1 MKERLYLF
9 LGLFF
14 VTIPVFAD
22 PTGGAATAML
32 ISAGVSALSS
42 VFGGIG
48 AGRARRQAQR
58 RERAAAANRMALE
71 ANRVDPP
78 DFGAD
83 FENPA
88 ANLQVATQAN
98 LMAAEQADISLAST
112 LDTLR
117 ATGASAGG
125 ATALA
130 RAAAQSKR
138 GVSAQIEKQEAANAQ
153 LRAQGELQAAKI
165 RQNAQVRSYQAT
177 LARENQALN
186 RAASLESSFS
196 QQAAA
201 YGAQSSRM
209 IGQAVGA
216 VGTFAAYGGF
226 GAGGPF
232 AGSDTVDINDIEVSN
247 PDDIIGDYIRENPI
261 NEEELKIEDIE
272 IEEIE
277 EDVELP
283 IEVQNELNTRAA
295 NRNKIQASRYAD
307 NPFHQQYL
315 SYGGVGGFGPFN
327 IPYIPRIR

>member
-14 VTIPVFAD
+14 ITIPTFAD
-22 PTGGAATAML
+22 AGATAML

-42 VFGGIG
+42 AFGGIS
-48 AGRARRQAQR
+48 AGRARRQAER

-71 ANRVDPP
+71 ANRADIP

-88 ANLQVATQAN
+88 ANLQVATRAAEIQ
-98 LMAAEQADISLAST
+98 AEQADISLAST

-138 GVSAQIEKQEAANAQ
+138 NVSASIQQQEARNAQ
-153 LRAQGELQAAKI
+153 MRAQGELQAARI
-165 RQNAQVRSYQAT
+165 RQNAEIRNYQAT
-177 LARENQALN
+177 LARENQQLN
-186 RAASLESSFS
+186 RAASLESSAS

-201 YGAQSSRM
+201 YGAQSSQM

-216 VGTFAAYGGF
+216 LGTFAAFGGF
-226 GAGGPF
+226 GAEGPF
-232 AGSDTVDINDIEVSN
+232 AVDRSARNLTNREVRTTVAEV
-247 PDDIIGDYIRENPI
+247 D
-261 NEEELKIEDIE
+261 
-272 IEEIE
+272 
-277 EDVELP
+277 
-283 IEVQNELNTRAA
+283 
-295 NRNKIQASRYAD
+295 KIQNPGFDQSVLDDAMADIDIFTQENQENDLNLNAYGPYGLTNETMLTLKNFRY
-307 NPFHQQYL
+307 
-315 SYGGVGGFGPFN
+315 
-327 IPYIPRIR
+327 

>member
-14 VTIPVFAD
+14 VTIPAFAIE
-22 PTGGAATAML
+22 PATGTAML
-32 ISAGVSALSS
+32 ISAGVSALTS

-48 AGRARRQAQR
+48 AGRARRQAER

-98 LMAAEQADISLAST
+98 VMAAEQADISLAST

-130 RAAAQSKR
+130 RAASQSKR
-138 GVSAQIEKQEAANAQ
+138 GVSAQIEQQEARNAQ

-165 RQNAQVRSYQAT
+165 RQDAQVRTYQAT

-186 RAASLESSFS
+186 RAASLESSAN

-216 VGTFAAYGGF
+216 VGTFAAFGGF
-226 GAGGPF
+226 GEKGPF
-232 AGSDTVDINDIEVSN
+232 AKSQQDPLPSGADVDLTSGDFTSDFNKQFGDQDLYGNYISDKAQEYIDTAPNYGNIGGPQTQAFADMLSNIPTNPYAGMGITDEVYDSLA
-247 PDDIIGDYIRENPI
+247 PI
-261 NEEELKIEDIE
+261 
-272 IEEIE
+272 
-277 EDVELP
+277 
-283 IEVQNELNTRAA
+283 LNTP
-295 NRNKIQASRYAD
+295 I
-307 NPFHQQYL
+307 
-315 SYGGVGGFGPFN
+315 
-327 IPYIPRIR
+327 RIN

>member
-22 PTGGAATAML
+22 PTGGAATAAL

-42 VFGGIG
+42 IFGGVS
-48 AGRARRQAQR
+48 AGRARRQAER

-98 LMAAEQADISLAST
+98 VMAAEQADISLAST

-138 GVSAQIEKQEAANAQ
+138 GVSAQIEQQEARNAQ

-165 RQNAQVRSYQAT
+165 RQDAEKLQYQAT
-177 LARENQALN
+177 VARENQALN
-186 RAASLESSFS
+186 RAASLESSAS

-201 YGAQSSRM
+201 YGAQSSQM
-209 IGQAVGA
+209 IGQAAGA
-216 VGTFAAYGGF
+216 VGSVV
-226 GAGGPF
+226 AGGVLGEGDTFMERFKSVYDNKQEDNTQNDYTPPMF
-232 AGSDTVDINDIEVSN
+232 TNINPNANTNQNNNIFMPSYSTGSS
-247 PDDIIGDYIRENPI
+247 Y
-261 NEEELKIEDIE
+261 
-272 IEEIE
+272 
-277 EDVELP
+277 
-283 IEVQNELNTRAA
+283 LNN
-295 NRNKIQASRYAD
+295 NRPLGNYFPK
-307 NPFHQQYL
+307 FQYNT
-315 SYGGVGGFGPFN
+315 SN
-327 IPYIPRIR
+327 IPRLGDPGYLQWLFSQPSTNND

>member
-14 VTIPVFAD
+14 VTIPAFAE
-22 PTGGAATAML
+22 PISAATAML

-42 VFGGIG
+42 VFGGVS
-48 AGRARRQAQR
+48 AGRARRQAER
-58 RERAAAANRMALE
+58 REAAAAANRSMLE
-71 ANRVDPP
+71 ANRADIP
-78 DFGAD
+78 DFGAR

-88 ANLQVATQAN
+88 ANLQVATRAAEIQ
-98 LMAAEQADISLAST
+98 AEQADISLAST

-138 GVSAQIEKQEAANAQ
+138 NVSASIQQQEARNAQ

-165 RQNAQVRSYQAT
+165 RQDAQVRTYQAT

-186 RAASLESSFS
+186 RAASLESSAS

-201 YGAQSSRM
+201 YGAQSSQM

-216 VGTFAAYGGF
+216 LGTFAAFGGF
-226 GAGGPF
+226 GAEGPF
-232 AGSDTVDINDIEVSN
+232 ASQTPVVENKALETLGTQGVKQLESTLSGIIPGTPYTPPPGFDPSTQNPFASLNLTFDPAAQARMQQQQMGSDFMGSLGMNYNPYGIIN
-247 PDDIIGDYIRENPI
+247 
-261 NEEELKIEDIE
+261 
-272 IEEIE
+272 
-277 EDVELP
+277 
-283 IEVQNELNTRAA
+283 
-295 NRNKIQASRYAD
+295 
-307 NPFHQQYL
+307 
-315 SYGGVGGFGPFN
+315 
-327 IPYIPRIR
+327 

>member
-14 VTIPVFAD
+14 VTIPAFAIE
-22 PTGGAATAML
+22 PGTAML
-32 ISAGVSALSS
+32 IGAGVSALTSA
-42 VFGGIG
+42 FGGIG
-48 AGRARRQAQR
+48 AGRARRQAER

-78 DFGAD
+78 DFGTD

-186 RAASLESSFS
+186 RAASLESSAN

-216 VGTFAAYGGF
+216 VGTFAAFGGF
-226 GAGGPF
+226 GEKGPF
-232 AGSDTVDINDIEVSN
+232 AKSQQDPLPSGAGVDLTSGDFTSDFNKQFGDQDLYGNFISNRAEEYINTAPNFGSLPPGQQNVMDMVGSIPTNPYAGMGITDEVYNSLA
-247 PDDIIGDYIRENPI
+247 PI
-261 NEEELKIEDIE
+261 
-272 IEEIE
+272 
-277 EDVELP
+277 
-283 IEVQNELNTRAA
+283 LNTP
-295 NRNKIQASRYAD
+295 I
-307 NPFHQQYL
+307 
-315 SYGGVGGFGPFN
+315 
-327 IPYIPRIR
+327 RIN

>member
-14 VTIPVFAD
+14 VTIPAFAELA
-22 PTGGAATAML
+22 TGTAML
-32 ISAGVSALSS
+32 ISAGVSALTSA
-42 VFGGIG
+42 FGGIG
-48 AGRARRQAQR
+48 AGRARRQAER

-138 GVSAQIEKQEAANAQ
+138 GVSAQIEKQEAENAK

-165 RQNAQVRSYQAT
+165 RQTAQVRSYQAT

-186 RAASLESSFS
+186 RAASLESSAN

-216 VGTFAAYGGF
+216 VGTFASFGGF
-226 GAGGPF
+226 GEKGPF
-232 AGSDTVDINDIEVSN
+232 ATDSQGVRNLTNREVKTTVAENEKILNPGFDQSVLDDAMTDIDTFTQENQE
-247 PDDIIGDYIRENPI
+247 DDLNLNVYGPYGLT
-261 NEEELKIEDIE
+261 NETMFTLK
-272 IEEIE
+272 
-277 EDVELP
+277 
-283 IEVQNELNTRAA
+283 NF
-295 NRNKIQASRYAD
+295 RY
-307 NPFHQQYL
+307 
-315 SYGGVGGFGPFN
+315 
-327 IPYIPRIR
+327 

>member
-14 VTIPVFAD
+14 ITIPTFAD
-22 PTGGAATAML
+22 AGATAML

-42 VFGGIG
+42 IFGGVS
-48 AGRARRQAQR
+48 AGRARRQAER

-71 ANRVDPP
+71 ANRADIP

-88 ANLQVATQAN
+88 ANLQVATRAAEIQ
-98 LMAAEQADISLAST
+98 AEQADISLAST

-138 GVSAQIEKQEAANAQ
+138 NVSASIQQQEARNAQ
-153 LRAQGELQAAKI
+153 MRAQGELQAARI
-165 RQNAQVRSYQAT
+165 RQNAEIRNYQAT
-177 LARENQALN
+177 LAREMQQLN
-186 RAASLESSFS
+186 RQASMQSSAS

-201 YGAQSSRM
+201 YGAQSSQM

-216 VGTFAAYGGF
+216 LGTFAAFGGF
-226 GAGGPF
+226 GAEGPF
-232 AGSDTVDINDIEVSN
+232 AVDRSARNLTNREVRTTVAEV
-247 PDDIIGDYIRENPI
+247 D
-261 NEEELKIEDIE
+261 
-272 IEEIE
+272 
-277 EDVELP
+277 
-283 IEVQNELNTRAA
+283 
-295 NRNKIQASRYAD
+295 KIQNPGFDQSVLDDAMAD
-307 NPFHQQYL
+307 IDIFTQENQENDL
-315 SYGGVGGFGPFN
+315 NLNAYG
-327 IPYIPRIR
+327 PYGLTDETMFTLRNLNRVL

>member
-14 VTIPVFAD
+14 VTIPAFAEIA
-22 PTGGAATAML
+22 TRTAML
-32 ISAGVSALSS
+32 ISAGVSALTSA
-42 VFGGIG
+42 FGGIG
-48 AGRARRQAQR
+48 AGRARRQAER

-130 RAAAQSKR
+130 RAASQSKR

-186 RAASLESSFS
+186 RAASLESSAN

-216 VGTFAAYGGF
+216 VGTFAAFGGF
-226 GAGGPF
+226 GEKGPF
-232 AGSDTVDINDIEVSN
+232 AKSQQDTPPVENTLGEDQVIAKKDELYTNYISDRAEEYINTAPNFGSLPPEQQNVMDIVSDIPTN
-247 PDDIIGDYIRENPI
+247 PYAGMGITDEAY
-261 NEEELKIEDIE
+261 KSM
-272 IEEIE
+272 
-277 EDVELP
+277 
-283 IEVQNELNTRAA
+283 QNILGT
-295 NRNKIQASRYAD
+295 
-307 NPFHQQYL
+307 
-315 SYGGVGGFGPFN
+315 
-327 IPYIPRIR
+327 IPRIR

>member
-14 VTIPVFAD
+14 VTIPAFAVVE
-22 PTGGAATAML
+22 PGTAML
-32 ISAGVSALSS
+32 ISAGVSALTSA
-42 VFGGIG
+42 FGGIG
-48 AGRARRQAQR
+48 AGRARRQAER

-165 RQNAQVRSYQAT
+165 RQTAQVRSYQAT

-186 RAASLESSFS
+186 RAASLESSAN

-226 GAGGPF
+226 GAEGPF
-232 AGSDTVDINDIEVSN
+232 AKSQQDTPPVENTLGEDQVIAKKDELYKNYISDRAEEYINTAPNFGSLPPGQQNVMDMVGNIPTNPYAGMGITNEVYESLA
-247 PDDIIGDYIRENPI
+247 PI
-261 NEEELKIEDIE
+261 
-272 IEEIE
+272 
-277 EDVELP
+277 
-283 IEVQNELNTRAA
+283 LNTP
-295 NRNKIQASRYAD
+295 I
-307 NPFHQQYL
+307 
-315 SYGGVGGFGPFN
+315 
-327 IPYIPRIR
+327 RIN

>member
-14 VTIPVFAD
+14 VTIPAFAE
-22 PTGGAATAML
+22 AATTAAL

-42 VFGGIG
+42 IFGGVS
-48 AGRARRQAQR
+48 AGRARRKAER
-58 RERAAAANRMALE
+58 REAAAAANRAILE
-71 ANRVDPP
+71 ANRADIP
-78 DFGAD
+78 DFGAE

-88 ANLQVATQAN
+88 ANLQVATRAAEMQ
-98 LMAAEQADISLAST
+98 AEQADISLAST

-138 GVSAQIEKQEAANAQ
+138 NVSASIQQQEARNAQ

-165 RQNAQVRSYQAT
+165 RQDAQVRTYQAT

-186 RAASLESSFS
+186 RAASLESSAS

-201 YGAQSSRM
+201 YGAQSSQM

-216 VGTFAAYGGF
+216 LGTFAAFGGF
-226 GAGGPF
+226 GAQGPF
-232 AGSDTVDINDIEVSN
+232 ARQTPVEKFGTQTAVSQIKPAGLVDVTPKMPGVNNMINTGLTQED
-247 PDDIIGDYIRENPI
+247 
-261 NEEELKIEDIE
+261 LKIGYI
-272 IEEIE
+272 
-277 EDVELP
+277 P
-283 IEVQNELNTRAA
+283 T
-295 NRNKIQASRYAD
+295 QAPVGFDDFRT
-307 NPFHQQYL
+307 QI
-315 SYGGVGGFGPFN
+315 GVGMPMGGG
-327 IPYIPRIR
+327 IYGATGLEGLIIR

>member
-14 VTIPVFAD
+14 VTIPAFAE
-22 PTGGAATAML
+22 PATTAML

-42 VFGGIG
+42 IFGGIG
-48 AGRARRQAQR
+48 AGRARREAER

-71 ANRVDPP
+71 ANRADIP

-88 ANLQVATQAN
+88 ANLQVATRAAEMQ
-98 LMAAEQADISLAST
+98 AEQADISLAST

-138 GVSAQIEKQEAANAQ
+138 NVSASIQQQEARNAQ

-165 RQNAQVRSYQAT
+165 RQDAQVRTYQAT

-186 RAASLESSFS
+186 RAASLESSAS

-201 YGAQSSRM
+201 YGAQSSQM

-216 VGTFAAYGGF
+216 LGTFAAFGGF
-226 GAGGPF
+226 GEKGPF
-232 AGSDTVDINDIEVSN
+232 AKSQQDPPPVDNNNDLTLGESQVAAKKDELYTNFISNRAEEYINTAPNYGNIGGPQTQAFADT
-247 PDDIIGDYIRENPI
+247 
-261 NEEELKIEDIE
+261 
-272 IEEIE
+272 
-277 EDVELP
+277 
-283 IEVQNELNTRAA
+283 
-295 NRNKIQASRYAD
+295 
-307 NPFHQQYL
+307 L
-315 SYGGVGGFGPFN
+315 SN
-327 IPYIPRIR
+327 IPTNPYASLGISDEAYNSILNLPPIRL

>member
-14 VTIPVFAD
+14 VTMPAFAEPVS
-22 PTGGAATAML
+22 AALL

-42 VFGGIG
+42 IFGGIG
-48 AGRARRQAQR
+48 AGTARRRAER

-71 ANRVDPP
+71 ANRADIP
-78 DFGAD
+78 DFGQD

-88 ANLQVATQAN
+88 ANLQVATQASV
-98 LMAAEQADISLAST
+98 MAAEQADISLAST

-138 GVSAQIEKQEAANAQ
+138 GVSAQIEQQEARNAQ

-165 RQNAQVRSYQAT
+165 RQDAQVRTYQAT

-186 RAASLESSFS
+186 RAASLESSFN

-201 YGAQSSRM
+201 YGAQSSQM

-216 VGTFAAYGGF
+216 IGSFAAAGGF
-226 GAGGPF
+226 KNNTPQVEAVNQIQPTRIIQQPVMQTGGSLYGATGLEGL
-232 AGSDTVDINDIEVSN
+232 
-247 PDDIIGDYIRENPI
+247 IGMN
-261 NEEELKIEDIE
+261 NN
-272 IEEIE
+272 
-277 EDVELP
+277 LP
-283 IEVQNELNTRAA
+283 
-295 NRNKIQASRYAD
+295 
-307 NPFHQQYL
+307 
-315 SYGGVGGFGPFN
+315 G
-327 IPYIPRIR
+327 